1 MSTRLL
7 TQLLLVAAGGAV
19 LLLDGSTSDGIV
31 IMLPSPTPDPRI
43 GLDRG
48 PAIGDPTPSGT
59 PVVAVELKVH
69 VSGAVLSPGLYPLNE
84 GDRWDDAVQAAGGAT
99 EDADLESVNLA
110 LRVKDEGKVYIP
122 RKGEPS
128 PTTSA
133 TARELEELPGI
144 GPAYAQRI
152 VDYRGANGPF
162 SSVEDLFKVKGI
174 GPKTLEGL
182 RDLAEAC

>member
-1 MSTRLL
+1 M
-7 TQLLLVAAGGAV
+7 
-19 LLLDGSTSDGIV
+19 LLDGSTSGGIV

-122 RKGEPS
+122 RKGEPP